1 MNFIKHKLE
10 EIIMGATRELGYSL
24 PENSEIVRDSDRPD
38 LSDFQSNIAMGLA
51 KSLKQNP
58 RMIAQSIVEKIK
70 DDEIDFSIDGPGF
83 INIKLSNK
91 FVGAILNKN
100 VSRETFAPQHFENT
114 KKIIIDYGG
123 PNVAKS
129 LHVGHLRSS
138 IIGEALKNLAK
149 FKGYDVIGDI
159 HFGDWGLP
167 MGLIITSIKEKGI
180 KLPLSVAELNPIY
193 PEASKRSKEDSEFMA
208 LAQEETKKLQ
218 NGDEENR
225 KIWKSFW
232 ETSVNDI
239 KKTLSILNV
248 DFDLWYGESDANDD
262 VNMLSAEFHDKGF
275 TKMSEGAEII
285 DLSNYP
291 MNGVEV
297 PPFIVIKSNG
307 AVMYGMT
314 DMATLYDRVKRQ
326 KADMVWYVADS
337 RQGLHFHQ
345 VFSAAEITGVA
356 ENVKLE
362 HLGFGTVLGMDA
374 KPLKTRN
381 GDNVSL
387 MELITETLSKARKKI
402 DENEKT
408 SSLSDTE
415 KEKIAN
421 AVGIAALKFADLINP
436 RMSDYIFN
444 LDKFV
449 SFEGKT
455 GPYILYT
462 AVRIK
467 SLLRDCGIEFEENP
481 ITLSNQYDKALA
493 IKICDFTSVIDR
505 AFEARGIHILMQ
517 YVYELAVSYNNFYHN
532 VKIMPEKNLAQKKSW
547 LKLSNTVLLIFEVFA
562 DIIKIDI
569 PERM

>member
-1 MNFIKHKLE
+1 MNFIKYKLE
-10 EIIMGATRELGYSL
+10 EIIKNAVSELGYSL
-24 PENSEIVRDSDRPD
+24 PENVEIVRDSDRPD
-38 LSDFQSNIAMGLA
+38 LSDFQSNIAMALA
-51 KSLKQNP
+51 KTLKQNP
-58 RMIAQSIVEKIK
+58 RAIAQSIVEKI
-70 DDEIDFSIDGPGF
+70 DNNEITFSIDGPGF

-91 FVGAILNKN
+91 FVADILNKN
-100 VSRETFAPQHFENT
+100 VSRETFAPQHLENT
-114 KKIIIDYGG
+114 KKIVVDYGG

-138 IIGEALKNLAK
+138 IIGEALKNLAR
-149 FKGYDVIGDI
+149 FKGYDVVGDI
-159 HFGDWGLP
+159 HLGDWGLP
-167 MGLIITSIKEKGI
+167 MGLIIASIKEKGL
-180 KLPLSVAELNPIY
+180 KLPLSISELNPIY
-193 PEASKRSKEDSEFMA
+193 PEASKRSKEDAEFMA
-208 LAQEETKKLQ
+208 VAQEETKKLQ

-232 ETSVNDI
+232 KTSVNDI

-248 DFDLWYGESDANDD
+248 DFDLWYGESNANDD
-262 VNMLSAEFHDKGF
+262 VIMLAKDFHDKGF
-275 TKMSEGAEII
+275 TKMSEGAEVI
-285 DLSNYP
+285 DLSDFP

-297 PPFIVIKSNG
+297 PPFIMIKSNG

-326 KADMVWYVADS
+326 KADMVWYVVDS

-345 VFSAAEITGVA
+345 VFSVAKITDVVGNA
-356 ENVKLE
+356 KLE

-387 MELITETLSKARKKI
+387 MELITDTLQSARKKI

-408 SSLSDTE
+408 SSLSEDE

-421 AVGIAALKFADLINP
+421 AVGISALKFADLINP
-436 RMSDYIFN
+436 RTSDYIFN

-467 SLLRDCGIEFEENP
+467 SLLRECGIDFEETT
-481 ITLSNQYDKALA
+481 ITLSNQYDKSLA
-493 IKICDFTSVIDR
+493 IKICDFNSVIDR
-505 AFEARGIHILMQ
+505 AFDARGIHILTQ
-517 YVYELAVSYNNFYHN
+517 YIYELAVSYNNFYHN
-532 VKIMPEKNLAQKKSW
+532 VKIMPEQNLAQKKSW
-547 LKLSNTVLLIFEVFA
+547 LKLSNIVLLIFEIFA

>member
-1 MNFIKHKLE
+1 MNFLKDKLE
-10 EIIMGATRELGYSL
+10 NLIKQSLNDLGYPIL
-24 PENSEIVRDSDRPD
+24 ENVEIVRASDRPD
-38 LSDFQSNIAMGLA
+38 LSDFQSNIAMALA
-51 KSLKQNP
+51 KELKQNP
-58 RMIAQSIVEKIK
+58 RAIAQNIVSKI
-70 DDEIDFSIDGPGF
+70 DASDIEFSIDGPGF

-91 FVGAILNKN
+91 FVENILNKN

-114 KKIIIDYGG
+114 KKIVIDYGG

-138 IIGEALKNLAK
+138 IIGEALKNLAR
-149 FKGYDVIGDI
+149 FKGYDVVGDI
-159 HFGDWGLP
+159 HLGDWGLP
-167 MGLIITSIKEKGI
+167 MGLIITSIKERGV
-180 KLPLSVAELNPIY
+180 KLPISVSELNPIY

-208 LAQEETKKLQ
+208 VAQEETKKLQ

-262 VNMLSAEFHDKGF
+262 VKILSAEFRNKGF
-275 TKMSEGAEII
+275 TKMSEGAEVI

-326 KADMVWYVADS
+326 KADIVWYVADS

-345 VFSAAEITGVA
+345 VFSAAEITGVKG
-356 ENVKLE
+356 NVNLE
-362 HLGFGTVLGMDA
+362 HLGFGTVLGADA

-387 MELITETLSKARKKI
+387 MELITETLSAARKKI

-408 SSLSDTE
+408 SSLADSE

-467 SLLRDCGIEFEENP
+467 SLLRDCEVEFEDASF
-481 ITLSNQYDKALA
+481 ILSNQYDKALA
-493 IKICDFTSVIDR
+493 IKVCDFSSVIDKS
-505 AFEARGIHILMQ
+505 FEARGIHIFTQ
-517 YVYELAVSYNNFYHN
+517 YIYELAVAFNNFYHN
-532 VKIMPEKNLAQKKSW
+532 VKIMPEKDLAQKKSW